1 MDSEPESRRYSVS
14 RAADKKLWKSAKTR
28 DVPSYIVS
36 HLSFWDSN
44 EVEREAVESSTS
56 TKCRDGGTGRRSGL
70 KIRRT
75 TNPWGFN
82 SPSRHQPN
90 ERMFRTLVPRH
101 PRPSPSVGCGCAAVH
116 MPFRLPVR
124 DLRCTRL
131 RESSISRWSF
141 FDL

>member
-44 EVEREAVESSTS
+44 EVEREAVKSSTS

-70 KIRRT
+70 KIRRYLV
-75 TNPWGFN
+75 PWGFD
-82 SPSRHQPN
+82 SPSRHQAQSPQN
-90 ERMFRTLVPRH
+90 TRLVGASSRM
-101 PRPSPSVGCGCAAVH
+101 
-116 MPFRLPVR
+116 
-124 DLRCTRL
+124 RCTSGADAADFASYIVTN
-131 RESSISRWSF
+131 EN
-141 FDL
+141 